1 MSAEGKVEPG
11 APHGDGAAVAPS
23 GLSRRHLLMGTA
35 LLAVSGLAFAR
46 SPARRYDDLTDE
58 QFEALFPTAFGD
70 WRTLPVSEL
79 VLPPESDLADQLY
92 QHILTRT
99 YVNSQGVGVMFL
111 AAYNSMQLNNVQ
123 LHRPEICYYAGGFS
137 IDLSEP
143 HPLEVSAAGQEFVVP
158 ARAVT
163 AVQGSRYEN
172 ILYWTRIGE
181 DFPQSWVAQRLAMTK
196 ANIEGYLA
204 DGLLLRMSVI
214 NKDHEQSLRDM
225 QGFIND
231 MLAHTKQ
238 GTRNLL
244 VGEA

>member
-1 MSAEGKVEPG
+1 
-11 APHGDGAAVAPS
+11 
-23 GLSRRHLLMGTA
+23 MGGA

-46 SPARRYDDLTDE
+46 EPDQRYKDLNDE
-58 QFEALFPTAFGD
+58 QFEALFPSSFGD

-79 VLPPESDLADQLY
+79 VLPPESDLANQLY

-99 YVNSQGVGVMFL
+99 YVNSDGVGVMFL

-137 IDLSEP
+137 IDRSEAVD
-143 HPLEVSAAGQEFVVP
+143 LAVNVSGEEVVIP
-158 ARAVT
+158 ARTVT
-163 AVQGSRYEN
+163 AVQGTRNEN
-172 ILYWTRIGE
+172 ILYWTRIGSN
-181 DFPQSWVAQRLAMTK
+181 FPQSWLAQRLAMTK

-214 NKDHEQSLRDM
+214 NKDHEKSLSDM

-231 MLAHTKQ
+231 MLAHS
-238 GTRNLL
+238 GPAARNM
-244 VGEA
+244 VAGQA